1 MARRKVTRGSPPRL
15 ARSRPRP
22 STTAAAAGAAPARE
36 SEPAGQE
43 DRPVKAR
50 ERDDEVSAGRVS
62 SDEAPNFL
70 GVYFREMA
78 GLGVMSPEEELR
90 IATRIAQLRR
100 SYWSA
105 LFSYPPFIDPI
116 AQVIETK
123 VEPEDMPRAE
133 IEALRAASRNL
144 RERETRAH
152 KQEYDAGVAALVER
166 MAEVDVDGIVSE
178 ILLTDLEQLDHG
190 SREGLSLAVNVPRQG
205 SRPFEAYIARVRLAA
220 GQLRDAKNAF
230 VKANLRLVVSIA
242 RRFNHGR
249 MPLQDLIQ
257 EGNIGLMKAVDR
269 FDYRKGFRFSTYG
282 SWWIRHAISRAI
294 ADKGRAVRLPVHMI
308 DAYHK
313 LSKAKRELEMTHGR
327 EATTD
332 ELAHATGLAAAKI
345 EKMGGLLLDQ
355 AISLDRPVSDDDGRR
370 VVDFLEDTDAVAP
383 GENLEAEAISEQ
395 VRQVICQLRPIEADI
410 LRKRF
415 GLDDDSELTLKQIGE
430 QYSLSRERIRQLQEQ
445 ALGKI
450 RRELKRREVV

>member
-15 ARSRPRP
+15 ARSRPRTWSP
-22 STTAAAAGAAPARE
+22 TTGATAARANEPAARE
-36 SEPAGQE
+36 ERPAK
-43 DRPVKAR
+43 PR
-50 ERDDEVSAGRVS
+50 EKKDEEVSGGRVT

-78 GLGVMSPEEELR
+78 GLGVMSPEEELT

-133 IEALRAASRNL
+133 IEALKAASRNL
-144 RERETRAH
+144 RERETRAN
-152 KQEYDAGVAALVER
+152 KQEYDAGCATLVER

-178 ILLTDLEQLDHG
+178 ILLADLEQLDHG
-190 SREGLSLAVNVPRQG
+190 SREGLSLTVNVPRQG
-205 SRPFEAYIARVRLAA
+205 SRPFETYLARVRIAA

-313 LSKAKRELEMTHGR
+313 LAKAKRELEMVHGR

-415 GLDDDSELTLKQIGE
+415 GLDDDSELTLKEIGE

>member
-1 MARRKVTRGSPPRL
+1 VA
-15 ARSRPRP
+15 
-22 STTAAAAGAAPARE
+22 
-36 SEPAGQE
+36 
-43 DRPVKAR
+43 
-50 ERDDEVSAGRVS
+50 
-62 SDEAPNFL
+62 
-70 GVYFREMA
+70 
-78 GLGVMSPEEELR
+78 
-90 IATRIAQLRR
+90 
-100 SYWSA
+100 
-105 LFSYPPFIDPI
+105 
-116 AQVIETK
+116 
-123 VEPEDMPRAE
+123 
-133 IEALRAASRNL
+133 
-144 RERETRAH
+144 
-152 KQEYDAGVAALVER
+152 AALVER
-166 MAEVDVDGIVSE
+166 MAEADVDGIVADVVNV
-178 ILLTDLEQLDHG
+178 DLEALEG
-190 SREGLSLAVNVPRQG
+190 GKREGLNLVVNVPRQG
-205 SRPFEAYIARVRLAA
+205 SRPFETYLARVRIAA

-313 LSKAKRELEMTHGR
+313 LSKAKRELEMLNGR
-327 EATTD
+327 EASTD
-332 ELAHATGLAAAKI
+332 ELAKATGIAGAKI
-345 EKMGGLLLDQ
+345 ERMGGLLLDQ

-395 VRQVICQLRPIEADI
+395 VRQVITLLRPIEADI

-415 GLDDDSELTLKQIGE
+415 GLDDDSELTLKEIGE

>member
-15 ARSRPRP
+15 ARSRPRTRP
-22 STTAAAAGAAPARE
+22 AAAAETRTGATAVRVERPAKEKEE
-36 SEPAGQE
+36 SETSRSG
-43 DRPVKAR
+43 
-50 ERDDEVSAGRVS
+50 
-62 SDEAPNFL
+62 DEAPNFL

-78 GLGVMSPEEELR
+78 GLGVMSPDEELS
-90 IATRIAQLRR
+90 IATRIAGLRR
-100 SYWSA
+100 TYWSA

-116 AQVIETK
+116 ADV
-123 VEPEDMPRAE
+123 VESKLDADDLPRAE
-133 IEALRAASRNL
+133 VEALRVASRNL
-144 RERETRAH
+144 RERETRVH
-152 KQEYDAGVAALVER
+152 KQDYDAACATMVER
-166 MAEVDVDGIVSE
+166 MSEVDVDGIVSE
-178 ILLTDLEQLDHG
+178 VLLTDLESLDHG
-190 SREGLSLAVNVPRQG
+190 KREGLTLAVNVPRQG
-205 SRPFEAYIARVRLAA
+205 SRPFEVYIQRVRAA
-220 GQLRDAKNAF
+220 AAQLRDAKNAF

-313 LSKAKRELEMTHGR
+313 LSKAKRELEMLNGR

-332 ELAHATGLAAAKI
+332 ELAKATGIASPKI
-345 EKMGGLLLDQ
+345 ERMGGLLLDQ
-355 AISLDRPVSDDDGRR
+355 PISLDRPVSDDDGRR

-395 VRQVICQLRPIEADI
+395 VRQVISLLRPIEADI

-415 GLDDDSELTLKQIGE
+415 GLDDDSELTLKEIGE

-450 RRELKRREVV
+450 RRELKRREAV

>member
-15 ARSRPRP
+15 ARSRPRTWP
-22 STTAAAAGAAPARE
+22 AAATGTATPAARPAARAE
-36 SEPAGQE
+36 RPAKDE
-43 DRPVKAR
+43 A
-50 ERDDEVSAGRVS
+50 DEVEVARPG
-62 SDEAPNFL
+62 DEAPNFL

-78 GLGVMSPEEELR
+78 GLGVMSPEQELT
-90 IATRIAQLRR
+90 IATRIAKLRR
-100 SYWSA
+100 EYWSA
-105 LFSYPPFIDPI
+105 LLSYPPFVEPI
-116 AQVIETK
+116 AHLIETK
-123 VEPEDMPRAE
+123 LPAEDVPRGEVDAMR
-133 IEALRAASRNL
+133 LASRNL
-144 RERETRAH
+144 RERETRVH
-152 KQEYDAGVAALVER
+152 RQEYDAACNVLVER
-166 MAEVDVDGIVSE
+166 MAEVDVDAVVSDIVFA
-178 ILLTDLEQLDHG
+178 DLDGLEAG
-190 SREGLSLAVNVPRQG
+190 KREGLSLSVNVPRQG
-205 SRPFEAYIARVRLAA
+205 SRPFETYLQRVRSA
-220 GQLRDAKNAF
+220 GSALRDAKNAF

-313 LSKAKRELEMTHGR
+313 LSKAKRELEMLHGR
-327 EATTD
+327 EPSTD
-332 ELAHATGLAAAKI
+332 ELATHTGLAAAKI
-345 EKMGGLLLDQ
+345 ERMGGLLLDQ
-355 AISLDRPVSDDDGRR
+355 AVSLDRPVSDDDGRR
-370 VVDFLEDTDAVAP
+370 VVDFLEDSESAAP
-383 GENLEAEAISEQ
+383 GETLEAEAISEQ
-395 VRQVICQLRPIEADI
+395 VRQVIMLLRPIEADI

-415 GLDDDSELTLKQIGE
+415 GLDDDSELTLKEIGE

>member
-15 ARSRPRP
+15 ARSRPRTRP
-22 STTAAAAGAAPARE
+22 VAAAETRTGAAAVRVERPA
-36 SEPAGQE
+36 
-43 DRPVKAR
+43 KK
-50 ERDDEVSAGRVS
+50 DDDVETSRS

-70 GVYFREMA
+70 GLYFREMS
-78 GLGVMSPEEELR
+78 GLGVMSPEQELSV
-90 IATRIAQLRR
+90 ATRIAGLRR
-100 SYWSA
+100 TYWAA

-116 AQVIETK
+116 AELIEGK
-123 VEPEDMPRAE
+123 VDADDLPRSE
-133 IEALRAASRNL
+133 VEALRVASRNL
-144 RERETRAH
+144 RERETRVH
-152 KQEYDAGVAALVER
+152 KQDYDAACATLVER

-178 ILLTDLEQLDHG
+178 VLLTDLEQLDHG
-190 SREGLSLAVNVPRQG
+190 KREGLTLAVNVPRQG
-205 SRPFEAYIARVRLAA
+205 SRPFEVYISRVRIAA

-313 LSKAKRELEMTHGR
+313 LAKAKRELEMLNGR
-327 EATTD
+327 DATTD
-332 ELAHATGLAAAKI
+332 ELAKATGIPAVKI
-345 EKMGGLLLDQ
+345 ERMGGLLLDQ
-355 AISLDRPVSDDDGRR
+355 AISLDRPVSGDDDRR

-395 VRQVICQLRPIEADI
+395 VRQVIHMLRPIEADI